1 MDREDFALFLA
12 IFALF
17 WNVLLYILV
26 HLREIATAFE
36 LVH

>member
-12 IFALF
+12 IFAFF
-17 WNVLLYILV
+17 WNVLLYILA
-26 HLREIATAFE
+26 HLEEIAAALG